1 MNTVRFFFPHDSY
14 CHMTYTKD
22 NVVVPYIG
30 ELVFIEEESQNY
42 IVRHIIH
49 GYDEEGNDMAD
60 VYLDYPEEDY
70 FDYEYWENP
79 NDLDWNDYMDNL
91 ADDCNCPECST
102 KRNEPV
108 EPEENNKADT
118 KDEVDEYL
126 SIIRNVFNKLGFDI
140 EIHEIEV

>member
-70 FDYEYWENP
+70 FDDEYWENP
-79 NDLDWNDYMDNL
+79 ADLDWNDYMDNL
-91 ADDCNCPECST
+91 ADDCNCPECNT
-102 KRNEPV
+102 KHNEPV
-108 EPEENNKADT
+108 EPKEDT
-118 KDEVDEYL
+118 KTETEDKIDEYL
-126 SIIRNVFNKLGFDI
+126 SIFKDVFNKLGFDI